1 MDIRAINAAQA
12 YAATASGQPTPP
24 ATGTEGAAGANGGAF
39 TDFLEQAV
47 GSAVEASNAAES
59 AGLSVAAGQGDMI
72 DIVTAVSQAEIAVQ
86 TVVTIRD
93 RVVQAYQDIL
103 KMPI

>member
-1 MDIRAINAAQA
+1 MDVRAINAAQA
-12 YAATASGQPTPP
+12 YAATASGTPTP
-24 ATGTEGAAGANGGAF
+24 ATTGVQGAGADGGAF
-39 TDFLEQAV
+39 TDFLGDALTN
-47 GSAVEASNAAES
+47 AVEAANGAES
-59 AGLSVAAGQGDMI
+59 AGLSVAAGEGNLI